1 MRERERER
9 ERHIVDGI
17 RGGFMAD
24 INDVMWKPPSNRK
37 GYVGRT

>member
-1 MRERERER
+1 MAG
-9 ERHIVDGI
+9 GI

-24 INDVMWKPPSNRK
+24 INDVMWKPPSNGE